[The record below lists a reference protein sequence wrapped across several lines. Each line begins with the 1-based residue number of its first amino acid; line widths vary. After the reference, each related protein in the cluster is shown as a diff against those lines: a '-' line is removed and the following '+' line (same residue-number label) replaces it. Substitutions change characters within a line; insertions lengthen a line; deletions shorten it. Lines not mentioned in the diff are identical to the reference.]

1 MKEQRSLY
9 PSSPLRHFP
18 SFHISELNKK
28 GKLPIIV
35 GGTHYYIQSL
45 IWDSLLETPEGPEPS
60 RERADESDLESK
72 STEELYAMLQE
83 VDPETQ
89 QHPNQRKRILSD
101 LHLFNRTGVAPS
113 VLRRQYN
120 KEQSK
125 EEQLENVVIWLS
137 CPTSVLAQRLN
148 KRVDSMVQAGMLE
161 ENTAFVNRYLEGS
174 DVTRGVWQAIGLKEF
189 MPLYVDEEGRSLHH
203 EKVDTQQYAKR
214 WALSGG
220 VSRRQIT
227 WIRNRLQARVQHM
240 IQLDTSQLDRWDDV
254 VYTPAMNVVQHLID
268 GTLPRVDVNHAHWE
282 QQSES

>member
-1 MKEQRSLY
+1 MCPIISWTKWTPERRSPFTTSMKEQRSLY

-89 QHPNQRKRILSD
+89 QHPKQRKRILSD

-113 VLRRQYN
+113 VLRRQHN

-148 KRVDSMVQAGMLE
+148 KRVDGMVQAGMLE

-203 EKVDTQQYAKR
+203 EKVDR
-214 WALSGG
+214 EGVCCGG
-220 VSRRQIT
+220 
-227 WIRNRLQARVQHM
+227 
-240 IQLDTSQLDRWDDV
+240 
-254 VYTPAMNVVQHLID
+254 
-268 GTLPRVDVNHAHWE
+268 E
-282 QQSES
+282 

>member
-1 MKEQRSLY
+1 MCPIISWTKWTPERRSPFTTSMKEQRSLY

-113 VLRRQYN
+113 VLRRQHN

-148 KRVDSMVQAGMLE
+148 KRVDGMVQAGMLE
-161 ENTAFVNRYLEGS
+161 EDMEDN
-174 DVTRGVWQAIGLKEF
+174 
-189 MPLYVDEEGRSLHH
+189 
-203 EKVDTQQYAKR
+203 
-214 WALSGG
+214 
-220 VSRRQIT
+220 
-227 WIRNRLQARVQHM
+227 
-240 IQLDTSQLDRWDDV
+240 DD
-254 VYTPAMNVVQHLID
+254 
-268 GTLPRVDVNHAHWE
+268 GE
-282 QQSES
+282 